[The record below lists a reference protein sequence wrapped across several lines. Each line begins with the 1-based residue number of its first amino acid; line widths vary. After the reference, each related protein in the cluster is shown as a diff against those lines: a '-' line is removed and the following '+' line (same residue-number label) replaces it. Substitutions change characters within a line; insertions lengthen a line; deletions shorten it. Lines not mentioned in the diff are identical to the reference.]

1 MITNFNEFLNESK
14 KTIKNDDII
23 EILKLIQDK
32 DMKDILEL
40 RDSIKKGLDIVSES
54 KFDIISNIKLSLQ
67 KKFDDK
73 IWNYIINR
81 KKSFY
86 EELIG
91 KLNIFDLTTLDDVKG
106 FKKIESIYLAGGMDK
121 AKDVGAGWRIVVEN
135 EFEKYGKIKDISLP
149 EVDLKEFGT
158 VIPKHI
164 VDGEYLD
171 MFIDNSKKVKKLY
184 DFPLLLNPVR
194 KEVDRTKDD
203 AFKKASDKYKT
214 FTHKTKIDDYNP
226 TITDIN
232 KTMTK
237 SIEIG
242 DEHLVRLA
250 DVIFAGLNVYAAA
263 GTHGE
268 LQMQSFLNKP
278 IFVWM
283 TDAEWN
289 LKDHSMWTFPHISKF
304 ARNEKEMKILVKT
317 IMKYV

>member
-1 MITNFNEFLNESK
+1 MITKFNEFLNENK
-14 KTIKNDDII
+14 KEFKNEDII

-40 RDSIKKGLDIVSES
+40 RDSIKKGLDIISE
-54 KFDIISNIKLSLQ
+54 KKYDILSNIKISLQ

-73 IWNYIINR
+73 IWKYIINR

-135 EFEKYGKIKDISLP
+135 EFEKYGEIKNDTLP
-149 EVDLKEFGT
+149 KVDLKEFGKT
-158 VIPKHI
+158 TPKHI

-171 MFIDNSKKVKKLY
+171 MFIDSPKKTKNLY

-203 AFKKASDKYKT
+203 DFKNASDKYKT
-214 FTHKTKIDDYNP
+214 FTQKTKKEEYEP
-226 TITDIN
+226 TLTNIN

-250 DVIFAGLNVYAAA
+250 DAIFAGLNIYAAA

-283 TDAEWN
+283 TDKDWN